1 MRLFVPLMLGACAS
15 PPAATPRSAALFDV
29 TLVHGSDAERATR
42 AQIESLATRFDL
54 TPWRFTSKLSIDE
67 DSTPHSHPVLTLH
80 TRHSKDDLLLLSTII
95 HEESHW
101 CFAEHQSDTDAAVA
115 ELEPLYPDLP
125 VGFPDG
131 ATSHASS
138 YEHLMVIAFE
148 WRGLRH
154 YVGELA
160 AREVMNFWATD
171 HYRAIYKAVLANP
184 QPVWDVL
191 ARHGFH
197 VPDSSGR
204 CRT

>member
-1 MRLFVPLMLGACAS
+1 MRCAAFALLTTACAA
-15 PPAATPRSAALFDV
+15 PHFDV
-29 TLVHGSDAERATR
+29 RLAHDSADERATR
-42 AQIESLATRFDL
+42 AQLESLATRFDL
-54 TPWRFTSKLSIDE
+54 SPWRFTKRLVIDE

-80 TRHSKDDLLLLSTII
+80 TRHLEDDWLLLSTFI

-101 CFAEHQSDTDAAVA
+101 CFSDHQRDTDAAVA

-131 ATSHASS
+131 AMSHASS

-160 AREVMNFWATD
+160 ARDVMEFWSTD

-184 QPVWDVL
+184 KPIWDVL
-191 ARHGFH
+191 DRHGFH
-197 VPDSSGR
+197 VPDASGS
-204 CRT
+204 CHA